1 MDVIKCSVAVA
12 ALVHYDNV
20 SGLNFWSQRQAS
32 YSMIQPL
39 AEDMLAAAASQ
50 AFLERVFLL
59 CRLLTTG
66 RRNRMSHSLE
76 MCAFLKLNAHVF

>member
-1 MDVIKCSVAVA
+1 MDVIKCSIAVA
-12 ALVHYDNV
+12 TLVHYDNV

-32 YSMIQPL
+32 HSMIQPL
-39 AEDMLAAAASQ
+39 AEDLLAAPASQ
-50 AFLERVFLL
+50 AFVERVFLL

-66 RRNRMSHSLE
+66 RRNCMSHSLE